1 MRDEGGIAMHKWWY
15 AVASMGAS
23 VLVAACGS
31 STKTTAASGSRAP
44 VTPTPSNAS
53 AVSEAAPALALR
65 RSQYGR
71 VIFATNN
78 RVVYMFGADHST
90 TSTCYGVCATA
101 WPPLL
106 AKGTPAAAAGL
117 NAGLLGRTRRRDGSM
132 QVTYGG
138 HPPYYYSGD
147 APGTSM
153 CLAANMHG
161 GFWYVV
167 NADGSA
173 NKAKGHGTMMM
184 GQGKMKAHGK
194 MKARGKMKAHGKMK
208 ARGKMKAQGKM

>member
-1 MRDEGGIAMHKWWY
+1 MHKWWY
-15 AVASMGAS
+15 AVASMAAS
-23 VLVAACGS
+23 VLVAGCGS

-44 VTPTPSNAS
+44 VPTPSNAS

-78 RVVYMFGADHST
+78 RVVYMFGADHGT

-117 NAGLLGRTRRRDGSM
+117 
-132 QVTYGG
+132 
-138 HPPYYYSGD
+138 
-147 APGTSM
+147 
-153 CLAANMHG
+153 
-161 GFWYVV
+161 
-167 NADGSA
+167 
-173 NKAKGHGTMMM
+173 
-184 GQGKMKAHGK
+184 
-194 MKARGKMKAHGKMK
+194 
-208 ARGKMKAQGKM
+208 